1 MLGRSKVGVQ
11 EQTLGGRGKGRE
23 EEFRGSKGVGE
34 RKDPTP
40 GGLRTTLW
48 EPSGSPR
55 TALPMTAVP
64 RNIG

>member
-34 RKDPTP
+34 RKSRTP
-40 GGLRTTLW
+40 HQVVS
-48 EPSGSPR
+48 EPPFGSHQ
-55 TALPMTAVP
+55 ALPAQP
-64 RNIG
+64 CQ